1 MTLSEAQIKELA
13 NIFDDIITS
22 ESQSVQSAF
31 QRLALLSSLA
41 KQDREEPGPFTQL
54 FNRLEWLERELV
66 DLRRD
71 VQIVGNGGKLHISP
85 IETVAVN
92 IAHAGTGAGGYTYQ
106 TTAGSAN
113 NISIGQIA
121 PLTMNDITVV
131 DLSTIT
137 LTDLD
142 K

>member
-1 MTLSEAQIKELA
+1 MTLTEDQILELA
-13 NIFDDIITS
+13 HIFDDIITS
-22 ESQSVQSAF
+22 ESSAVQSSF

-41 KQDREEPGPFTQL
+41 KQEREEPGPFVQL

-71 VQIVGNGGKLHISP
+71 IQIVSNGGSIQPQENDVVVINPQFTMNQNSYGIH
-85 IETVAVN
+85 
-92 IAHAGTGAGGYTYQ
+92 HGTG
-106 TTAGSAN
+106 
-113 NISIGQIA
+113 NITIGPIT
-121 PLTMNDITVV
+121 PLTADSLSIV

-137 LTDLD
+137 LTLD